1 MYALTQLAKVTWEA
15 IAWAGKLT
23 GKWTWKLGTAPFI
36 LLYWFFKSLFL
47 AVLATPGIL
56 WRLPIRGYKR
66 LVLFRNWALA
76 KIEYLQAE
84 SAKWKTTFNI
94 IKSPYSILRGLG
106 FNPQMAASLL
116 IGTSVVTGGVV
127 VNETVFSEP
136 SFANGDSGIFHAPLD
151 VPTFFSPEYN
161 TLRVDLGT
169 TPVKLLEITD
179 VSVGTAYVGSALPSG
194 ATTTI
199 DVGGSGAV
207 GTFLYV
213 GEMEFS
219 KNRCQ
224 TLELADISVHTLNIT
239 HNASDGQSIAPSAGT
254 IRNRAILGGMGMA
267 ADMSTKGGLYDRVWI
282 QAPTSGVHGQIDK
295 LTISNLYTK
304 GGGCVLKRIR
314 GGTLT
319 ITLNEIGG
327 DSDLSTKA
335 FQIGTDVKAANIVNT
350 GNYEVVMAVP
360 ATQSIDQ

>member
-1 MYALTQLAKVTWEA
+1 MYALTQLIKVTWES

-23 GKWTWKLGTAPFI
+23 GKWTWKLGIAPFL

-136 SFANGDSGIFHAPLD
+136 SFANGDTGIYSAPSD
-151 VPTFFSPEYN
+151 VPSFFSPEYN

-207 GTFLYV
+207 GTYLYV

-335 FQIGTDVKAANIVNT
+335 FQIGTDVKASNIINT